1 MIITRMIF
9 MVLSSRITVT
19 IRIHAVH
26 LMNADSAPHGR
37 QTSDQANQ
45 LGLWVRQKLAS
56 TIRIH
61 HRHLLLILSLQ
72 ADTHFTVPQRDVR
85 LSWPTDCSERAI
97 TLHCLCRNVQ
107 QTFSTNT
114 LITQTPSDWPARW
127 VVSAIARLESQ
138 VGFQCG
144 RQRQMFHILAVKV
157 LPDHETTQALQVQ
170 HQRNFVQTH
179 PRHLTTPSQ
188 RRNLTVA
195 AAPFSL
201 CWYYALQINHWFNAI
216 FNKHRAINTPID

>member
-1 MIITRMIF
+1 MIITRTIF

-19 IRIHAVH
+19 TRIHAVH
-26 LMNADSAPHGR
+26 LMNVDSAPHGR

-45 LGLWVRQKLAS
+45 LGLSVRQKLAS
-56 TIRIH
+56 TICIH

-97 TLHCLCRNVQ
+97 TLHCLYVQ

-114 LITQTPSDWPARW
+114 LITQTPSDWPAGW

-144 RQRQMFHILAVKV
+144 RQRQMFHVLAVKV

-170 HQRNFVQTH
+170 YQRYFVQTY
-179 PRHLTTPSQ
+179 PRHLTITIPTS
-188 RRNLTVA
+188 
-195 AAPFSL
+195 
-201 CWYYALQINHWFNAI
+201 
-216 FNKHRAINTPID
+216 